1 MTEDSDIPTSFM
13 SNTED
18 ILNKESGLLDG
29 VGNEVW
35 IGLFSILFFL
45 WFSKYIVDVYLFPIS
60 HATNNNRASI
70 ASDPGKYTF
79 RISTVKTL
87 LTTFR
92 VYISKILKFR
102 MVITIF
108 QVALVLQ
115 IIITTAPFA

>member
-1 MTEDSDIPTSFM
+1 MTEDSDIPTSYM

-18 ILNKESGLLDG
+18 ILNKESGFLDG

-35 IGLFSILFFL
+35 IGLFSVLFFL

-79 RISTVKTL
+79 RIL
-87 LTTFR
+87 NPII
-92 VYISKILKFR
+92 YISKILKFK